1 MYRQLPEFRRLAYPV
16 RAEVTKH
23 VLPGRKSPGCPAAV
37 CAAVGTTWGATQNW
51 RPEHKEI
58 SAAPK
63 YCLRTKSFQA
73 DYSREADPK
82 PFVGK
87 ADDTAEET
95 GKSTLW
101 DRRGMGSSIQGK
113 ILGDNVGKVQR
124 AAGTGDNLRRLLQ
137 RGKTEV
143 EERPLRLA
151 NESVVAKKEE

>member
-1 MYRQLPEFRRLAYPV
+1 LYRQLPEFGRLAYPV

-23 VLPGRKSPGCPAAV
+23 VLPGRKSPGCPAVV

-63 YCLRTKSFQA
+63 FAAARSRFKRTI
-73 DYSREADPK
+73 RGK
-82 PFVGK
+82 PTQLLVGK

-113 ILGDNVGKVQR
+113 ILGDNVGKARR

-151 NESVVAKKEE
+151 NESVGAKKEE